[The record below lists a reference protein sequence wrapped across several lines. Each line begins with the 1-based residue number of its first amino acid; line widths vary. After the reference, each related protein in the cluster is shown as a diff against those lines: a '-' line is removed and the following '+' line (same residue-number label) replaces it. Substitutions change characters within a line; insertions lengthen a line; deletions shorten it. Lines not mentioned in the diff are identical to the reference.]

1 MLINFGD
8 SAFETAWSYELAAK
22 KVNLA
27 DVGVVGGLSDGLD
40 EREKGPPASYYMGR
54 AMGSGSGLGRTG
66 FTSSQAPGGDEFDFL
81 SSLSGQPYQYG
92 GFQK

>member
-1 MLINFGD
+1 MN
-8 SAFETAWSYELAAK
+8 ELAAK

-40 EREKGPPASYYMGR
+40 EREKGPQASYLMGR
-54 AMGSGSGLGRTG
+54 AMGSGTGLGRSG
-66 FTSSQAPGGDEFDFL
+66 FTSSQATGGDQFDDFFSTL
-81 SSLSGQPYQYG
+81 NGQPYQYG